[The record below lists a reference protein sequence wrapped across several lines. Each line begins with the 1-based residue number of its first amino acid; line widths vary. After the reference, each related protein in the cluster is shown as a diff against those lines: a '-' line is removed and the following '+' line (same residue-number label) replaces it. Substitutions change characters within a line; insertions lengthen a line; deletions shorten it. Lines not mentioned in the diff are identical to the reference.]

1 MSDEAAG
8 PQIRDIRIEED
19 LKNSYLRYAMST
31 LISRAL
37 PRAEDGLKPSQRRIL
52 VAMHDLDLG
61 PRSKHRKCAKIVG
74 DTCGN
79 YHPHGDQAVYGT
91 LVRMAQD
98 FSCRYPLVN
107 GQGNFGSIDGDPPAA
122 PRYTEARM
130 DYPAMEM
137 LADIEKDTVD
147 FVQNYEETRTEPTVL
162 PAKFPNLLCNGSSGI
177 AVGMSTN
184 IPPHNLCEVI
194 DALVALIDNPAID
207 LNGVMK
213 HIKGPDFPTGATI
226 CGRKA
231 IRNAYR
237 TGRGRVQVRAKAAIE
252 SRGKDRTN
260 IVVTEIPYQV
270 TRTSIKEKIAQAVD
284 SERIKGVSDIRD
296 ESDRTG
302 QRLIIQLKRGEDAN
316 VVLNQLYKHTPL
328 QSTVSILLIALYEGR
343 PQTLGLLDLLRAY
356 RDHRINIIRRRTEYL
371 LKKAEARAHILEGLK
386 IALAHIDEVVELIKS
401 SPDVDS
407 ARQGLMDRF
416 KLTRTQA
423 QAILDMRL
431 QRLTNLEKQKIQDEY
446 RQLIEQIN
454 EYNLILESDRRV
466 LDIIKDELLQLK
478 ERYGDE
484 RRTEITEAVGEFDL
498 EDLIVEENV
507 LVTISHEGYIKRM
520 PLAGYRTQ
528 ARGGVGIIGAK
539 TKEGDFVESI
549 FTASTHDYILF
560 FTTEGKVHWLK
571 VYDIPMLG
579 RTSRGRSIV
588 NLLQVPNSAGITS
601 MIPVR
606 EFDDRNLMMATEQG
620 IAKKTEL
627 SAFSRPQ
634 RGGIIAIRLDDGDRL
649 IGVRMTGGQDDVM
662 LCTRDGRAIRFH
674 ESDVRPMGRATRG
687 VKGITL
693 DGDDVVVGLIRIPEG
708 EENNMTLLS
717 ACEHGYGKRTPF
729 NEYPT
734 YRRGGKGVINIQ
746 TTERN
751 GRVVAVR
758 AVADADEIMLMTSGG
773 MMVRTRVSDVS
784 IISRN
789 TQGVKLIAPKPDQ
802 TLVAAA
808 RLPAGSADADS
819 AEEEQ
824 EES

>member
-1 MSDEAAG
+1 MSDEASS

-137 LADIEKDTVD
+137 LTDIEKDTVD

-162 PAKFPNLLCNGSSGI
+162 PARFPNLLCNGSSGI
-177 AVGMSTN
+177 AVGMSTS
-184 IPPHNLCEVI
+184 IPPHNLCEVV
-194 DALVALIDNPAID
+194 DALIALIDNPGID
-207 LNGVMK
+207 LDGVME
-213 HIKGPDFPTGATI
+213 HIQGPDFPTGATI

-237 TGRGRVQVRAKAAIE
+237 SGRGRVQVRAKAFVE
-252 SRGKDRTN
+252 SEGKNREN
-260 IVVTEIPYQV
+260 IVITEIPYQV

-284 SERIKGVSDIRD
+284 SERVKGVSDIRD

-302 QRLIIQLKRGEDAN
+302 QRLVVQLKRGEDGN

-386 IALAHIDEVVELIKS
+386 IALAHIDEVVELIKT

-407 ARQGLMDRF
+407 ARQGLMDQF

-446 RQLIEQIN
+446 RRLIEQIN

-588 NLLQVPNSAGITS
+588 NLLQVPQSAGITS

-627 SAFSRPQ
+627 SAYSRPQ
-634 RGGIIAIRLDDGDRL
+634 RGGIIAIRLDEGDRL
-649 IGVRMTGGQDDVM
+649 IGVRMTGGKDDVM
-662 LCTRDGRAIRFH
+662 LCTRDGRAIRFR
-674 ESDVRPMGRATRG
+674 ESEVRAMGRATRG

-693 DGDDVVVGLIRIPEG
+693 EDDDAVVGLIRIPEG
-708 EENNMTLLS
+708 EEDKVTLLS

-729 NEYPT
+729 SEYPT
-734 YRRGGKGVINIQ
+734 HGRGGKGVINIK

-758 AVADADEIMLMTSGG
+758 AVADEDEIMLMTSGG

-808 RLPAGSADADS
+808 RLPAES
-819 AEEEQ
+819 AEEES

>member
-588 NLLQVPNSAGITS
+588 NLLQVPSSAGITS